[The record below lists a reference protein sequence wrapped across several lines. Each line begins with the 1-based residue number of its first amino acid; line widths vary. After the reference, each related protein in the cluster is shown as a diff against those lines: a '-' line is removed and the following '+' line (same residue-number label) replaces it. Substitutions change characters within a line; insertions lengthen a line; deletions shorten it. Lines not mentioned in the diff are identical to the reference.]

1 MNSKMIMVLAMV
13 VIMSGSAVALAG
25 AYAATPPAPVVKNIG
40 NYTFDYYGNGT
51 ITNVSY
57 SGSDSAGSVILANEV
72 TASGSNISS
81 SVMFP
86 KMQDNPAPFSIK
98 NMTFLSGQDSNTLI
112 MMTEPS
118 GGQAKQVFTFNGTVT
133 KISGTFDMQSSDSFS
148 GMFSTQAG
156 MSLSSPFTLYELSNQ
171 NFSGYFISNG
181 ATQTLASSYNSISV
195 SSTSGVLIS
204 GFVASGNL
212 KDIMEKYMHEHD
224 YGNRFTYNT
233 STGNVTGRFVNFNF
247 NNETG
252 VISNYSANGS
262 YHTLIFNSIASSGN
276 GSIGNASMFPAFRT
290 GIPMTYGSLF
300 FYANSSYIYTAHDNP
315 ALQLDMILNNGTMK
329 LNISSSLTITN
340 LSRIGGVA
348 SPQVHMN
355 ATTVTQNLSTQD
367 GAQLELEQQ
376 FQRGTYLYYIHNS
389 TFRGML
395 GISGGNVTFNAT
407 DNIITIKTAEV
418 AMVHFL
424 APPGLNRVPAGIF
437 SHVEYAMEKGRVAA
451 QVAIDSLNNT
461 AVNYTMMLNNSVS
474 MKINSIAN
482 GKIQIAVGSSEHAG
496 TNLVFFINQSYM
508 NSGKVYVYFDG
519 HLANLS
525 SSIGTAINATSST
538 SAYYGYEQVNG
549 GYLVVIHVPHFSNHT
564 ITITDSIIS
573 SSSGPSPLPLSA
585 LDLAIIAVVVVAV
598 IAGIVLAVRKK

>member
-1 MNSKMIMVLAMV
+1 MNSKMIMVIAMV

-25 AYAATPPAPVVKNIG
+25 AYATSPSAPVVKNIG
-40 NYTFDYYGNGT
+40 NYTFDYFSNGT

-57 SGSDSAGSVILANEV
+57 SGSDSAGNVILANEV
-72 TASGSNISS
+72 TASGSNLTSTDGFS
-81 SVMFP
+81 Q
-86 KMQDNPAPFSIK
+86 MQDNQASFSLK
-98 NMTFLSGQDSNTLI
+98 NVTFLSGQDSNTLI
-112 MMTEPS
+112 MMTDASSNSP
-118 GGQAKQVFTFNGTVT
+118 AKQDFTFNGTVT
-133 KISGTFDMQSSDSFS
+133 RISGTFDMKNSDSFS
-148 GMFSTQAG
+148 GMFSTQTDI
-156 MSLSSPFTLYELSNQ
+156 SFSSPFTLYELANQ

-181 ATQTLASSYNSISV
+181 ATQALSSSHNSLIV
-195 SSTSGVLIS
+195 SSTSSILIS
-204 GFVASGNL
+204 GFVASGNF

-224 YGNRFTYNT
+224 YGNKFTYNT
-233 STGNVTGRFVNFNF
+233 STGNVTGRFVDFNF
-247 NNETG
+247 NNKTG

-262 YHTLIFNSIASSGN
+262 YHSLIFNSIASSGN
-276 GSIGNASMFPAFRT
+276 GSIGNASMFPAFKT

-300 FYANSSYIYTAHDNP
+300 FYANSSYIYTVHDNP

-329 LNISSSLTITN
+329 LNISSNLTITN
-340 LSRIGGVA
+340 LTRIGGIA
-348 SPQVHMN
+348 SPQIHMN
-355 ATTVTQNLSTQD
+355 ATSVTQNMSTQD
-367 GAQLELEQQ
+367 GAQLEFEQQ

-424 APPGLNRVPAGIF
+424 APPGLNQVPAGVF
-437 SHVEYAMEKGRVAA
+437 SHVEYAMERGRVAA

-461 AVNYTMMLNNSVS
+461 AVNYTMLLNNSLS

-482 GKIQIAVGSSEHAG
+482 GKVQIAVGSSEHAG
-496 TNLVFFINQSYM
+496 TNLVFFLNQSFM

-519 HLANLS
+519 HLAVN
-525 SSIGTAINATSST
+525 SSISTAINATSST

-549 GYLVVIHVPHFSNHT
+549 GYLVVIHVPHFSDHN
-564 ITITDSIIS
+564 ITISDSVIS
-573 SSSGPSPLPLSA
+573 SSPGTSPLPLSA

>member
-1 MNSKMIMVLAMV
+1 MNSKMIMVIAMV

-25 AYAATPPAPVVKNIG
+25 AYATSSPAPVMKNIG
-40 NYTFDYYGNGT
+40 NYTFDYYSNGT

-57 SGSDSAGSVILANEV
+57 SGSDSAGNVILANEV
-72 TASGSNISS
+72 TASGSNLTSPYGFS
-81 SVMFP
+81 Q
-86 KMQDNPAPFSIK
+86 MQDNQASFSLK

-112 MMTEPS
+112 MMTGMS
-118 GGQAKQVFTFNGTVT
+118 SSSKATQDFTFNGTVT
-133 KISGTFDMQSSDSFS
+133 RISGTFDMKNSDSFS
-148 GMFSTQAG
+148 GMFSTQTDI
-156 MSLSSPFTLYELSNQ
+156 SFSSSFALYELANQ

-181 ATQTLASSYNSISV
+181 ATQALSTSHNSLSV
-195 SSTSGVLIS
+195 NSTSGILIS
-204 GFVASGNL
+204 GFVASGNF

-224 YGNRFTYNT
+224 YGNKFTYNS

-252 VISNYSANGS
+252 VISNYSSNGS
-262 YHTLIFNSIASSGN
+262 YHSLIFNSIASSGN
-276 GSIGNASMFPAFRT
+276 GSIGNASMFPAFKT

-300 FYANSSYIYTAHDNP
+300 FYANSSYIYTVHDNP

-340 LSRIGGVA
+340 LSRIGGIA
-348 SPQVHMN
+348 SPQAHMN
-355 ATTVTQNLSTQD
+355 ATSVTQNMSTQD
-367 GAQLELEQQ
+367 GAQLEFEQQ

-424 APPGLNRVPAGIF
+424 APPGLNQVPAGVF
-437 SHVEYAMEKGRVAA
+437 SHVEYAMERGRVAA

-461 AVNYTMMLNNSVS
+461 AVNYTMLFNNSLS

-482 GKIQIAVGSSEHAG
+482 GKVQIAVGSSEHAG
-496 TNLVFFINQSYM
+496 TNLVFFLNQSFM
-508 NSGKVYVYFDG
+508 NSGKIYVYFDG

-525 SSIGTAINATSST
+525 SISTAINATSST

-549 GYLVVIHVPHFSNHT
+549 GYLVVIHVPHFSDHN
-564 ITITDSIIS
+564 ITISDSVIS
-573 SSSGPSPLPLSA
+573 SSPGTSPLPLSA

>member
-57 SGSDSAGSVILANEV
+57 SGSDSAGSVILASEV
-72 TASGSNISS
+72 TASGSNLS
-81 SVMFP
+81 SVYGTY
-86 KMQDNPAPFSIK
+86 KMQDNQASFSLK
-98 NMTFLSGQDSNTLI
+98 NVTFLSGQDSNTLI
-112 MMTEPS
+112 MMTGMS
-118 GGQAKQVFTFNGTVT
+118 LNGNAKQYFAFNGTVT
-133 KISGTFDMQSSDSFS
+133 RISGTFDMMSSDSFS

-156 MSLSSPFTLYELSNQ
+156 MSYSSPFTLYELSNQ

-181 ATQTLASSYNSISV
+181 AVQALSSSHNSLTV
-195 SSTSGVLIS
+195 SSTSGILIS
-204 GFVASGNL
+204 GFAASGNF

-224 YGNRFTYNT
+224 YGNKFTYNT
-233 STGNVTGRFVNFNF
+233 STGNVTGRFVDFNF

-262 YHTLIFNSIASSGN
+262 YHSLIFNSIASSGN
-276 GSIGNASMFPAFRT
+276 GSIGNASMFPAFKT

-300 FYANSSYIYTAHDNP
+300 FYANSSYIYTVHDNP

-329 LNISSSLTITN
+329 LNISSNLTITN
-340 LSRIGGVA
+340 LSRIGGIA

-355 ATTVTQNLSTQD
+355 ATSVTQNMSTQD
-367 GAQLELEQQ
+367 GAQLEFEQQ

-424 APPGLNRVPAGIF
+424 APPGLNQVPAGVF
-437 SHVEYAMEKGRVAA
+437 SHVEYAMERGRVAA

-461 AVNYTMMLNNSVS
+461 AVNYTMLFNNSLS

-482 GKIQIAVGSSEHAG
+482 GKVQIAVGSSEHAG
-496 TNLVFFINQSYM
+496 TNLVFFLNQSFM
-508 NSGKVYVYFDG
+508 NSGKIYVYFDG

-525 SSIGTAINATSST
+525 SISTAINATSST

-549 GYLVVIHVPHFSNHT
+549 GYLVVIHVPHFSDHN
-564 ITITDSIIS
+564 ITISDSVIS
-573 SSSGPSPLPLSA
+573 SSPGTSPLPLSA